1 MIPGLLSIWGDH
13 GELQTTL
20 KQPQP
25 YIQVSMFITVL
36 RLGRFYRLASGRK
49 IQQQPSL
56 VIVKLECSLQNVKRS
71 YMIFPDCGSPTSFLE
86 ISHYNQ
92 LSLISSRDP

>member
-25 YIQVSMFITVL
+25 YIQVSMFYSM
-36 RLGRFYRLASGRK
+36 FYRLASGRK